1 MAVVLGV
8 NAMQQ
13 SASGFAVTVRV
24 CWLGLRWTNVGAVFF
39 HSFIKYTV
47 RTHAITLSRRYYN
60 IGILC
65 SLISHPTRAS
75 HRRTA
80 YIIGAVSLSAW
91 AL

>member
-39 HSFIKYTV
+39 IHS
-47 RTHAITLSRRYYN
+47 LN
-60 IGILC
+60 IRCEL
-65 SLISHPTRAS
+65 TR
-75 HRRTA
+75 
-80 YIIGAVSLSAW
+80 
-91 AL
+91 